1 MLSLIPD
8 VLVSSASIIYLG
20 QYTGEER
27 AVIQCLIKDAVDEE
41 FESRSREISLFHK
54 APTEYS
60 LVDCLGDPSEI
71 RMWGMSGLPND
82 EELIQNAL
90 ILIHC

>member
-1 MLSLIPD
+1 M
-8 VLVSSASIIYLG
+8 
-20 QYTGEER
+20 
-27 AVIQCLIKDAVDEE
+27 DEE

-82 EELIQNAL
+82 EQLIQNAL
-90 ILIHC
+90 ILIHCLKWPVLIDPQNKGREWIYQMEEITAEDVF